1 MMSERLVP
9 SMAAEV
15 WPRAGV
21 RLSHLMED
29 RCFVGG
35 DYV

>member
-1 MMSERLVP
+1 MMSDRSVP
-9 SMAAEV
+9 STAAEV

-29 RCFVGG
+29 CYDVRG